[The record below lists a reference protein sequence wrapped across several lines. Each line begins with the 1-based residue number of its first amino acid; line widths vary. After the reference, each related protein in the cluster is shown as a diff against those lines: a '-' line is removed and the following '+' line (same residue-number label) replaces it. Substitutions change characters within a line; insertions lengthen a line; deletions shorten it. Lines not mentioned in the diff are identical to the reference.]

1 MRAVVQRVSNARV
14 DIDGAT
20 AGSIGRGLL
29 ILLGVGHDDSEEQ
42 AERLWSKIA
51 RLRIFE
57 DAEGKTNLSLA
68 DVGGEVLVVSQFT
81 LFANCRRGN
90 RPSFTEAG
98 APDEANRLYEWFVE
112 RARRDMPRVETG
124 RFGAYMDVSLTND
137 GPFTLWHAVRVE
149 PRLSLLAS
157 GALRIFDEQNVR
169 HGFLLRV
176 AAFVSRSSYQSG
188 LKQPQ
193 SEANGRRMPRR
204 RNVSRETFVRFDPA
218 GNGEGRPR
226 RSRRARRS
234 NVQMFHVKHR
244 NRLRLQKG
252 HRSRRLGLVY

>member
-90 RPSFTEAG
+90 TSLSASEARTSANSSPQSPRFVQNPAYTRSACATAARSTSSTRPNARRPSLGSAAATAR
-98 APDEANRLYEWFVE
+98 ANASVFPV
-112 RARRDMPRVETG
+112 
-124 RFGAYMDVSLTND
+124 
-137 GPFTLWHAVRVE
+137 
-149 PRLSLLAS
+149 RLSYTIA
-157 GALRIFDEQNVR
+157 
-169 HGFLLRV
+169 
-176 AAFVSRSSYQSG
+176 
-188 LKQPQ
+188 
-193 SEANGRRMPRR
+193 
-204 RNVSRETFVRFDPA
+204 
-218 GNGEGRPR
+218 
-226 RSRRARRS
+226 
-234 NVQMFHVKHR
+234 
-244 NRLRLQKG
+244 
-252 HRSRRLGLVY
+252 

>member
-90 RPSFTEAG
+90 R
-98 APDEANRLYEWFVE
+98 LYEWFVE
-112 RARRDMPRVETG
+112 RARRDVPRVETG

-137 GPFTLWHAVRVE
+137 GPFTLW
-149 PRLSLLAS
+149 LDTD
-157 GALRIFDEQNVR
+157 AL
-169 HGFLLRV
+169 
-176 AAFVSRSSYQSG
+176 
-188 LKQPQ
+188 
-193 SEANGRRMPRR
+193 
-204 RNVSRETFVRFDPA
+204 
-218 GNGEGRPR
+218 
-226 RSRRARRS
+226 
-234 NVQMFHVKHR
+234 
-244 NRLRLQKG
+244 
-252 HRSRRLGLVY
+252 

>member
-98 APDEANRLYEWFVE
+98 APR
-112 RARRDMPRVETG
+112 RASRG
-124 RFGAYMDVSLTND
+124 N
-137 GPFTLWHAVRVE
+137 
-149 PRLSLLAS
+149 
-157 GALRIFDEQNVR
+157 GALRR
-169 HGFLLRV
+169 LHG
-176 AAFVSRSSYQSG
+176 
-188 LKQPQ
+188 
-193 SEANGRRMPRR
+193 
-204 RNVSRETFVRFDPA
+204 REPDQ
-218 GNGEGRPR
+218 R
-226 RSRRARRS
+226 RSVHAVARHRRALARRCDDAPA
-234 NVQMFHVKHR
+234 R
-244 NRLRLQKG
+244 CRARAAPAPTRPL
-252 HRSRRLGLVY
+252 

>member
-14 DIDGAT
+14 DINGAT

-98 APDEANRLYEWFVE
+98 APDEANRMVRRT
-112 RARRDMPRVETG
+112 RAPRR
-124 RFGAYMDVSLTND
+124 
-137 GPFTLWHAVRVE
+137 
-149 PRLSLLAS
+149 AS
-157 GALRIFDEQNVR
+157 RGNGALRR
-169 HGFLLRV
+169 LHG
-176 AAFVSRSSYQSG
+176 
-188 LKQPQ
+188 
-193 SEANGRRMPRR
+193 
-204 RNVSRETFVRFDPA
+204 REPDQ
-218 GNGEGRPR
+218 R
-226 RSRRARRS
+226 RSVHAVARHRRALARRCDDAPA
-234 NVQMFHVKHR
+234 R
-244 NRLRLQKG
+244 CRARAAPAPTRPL
-252 HRSRRLGLVY
+252 